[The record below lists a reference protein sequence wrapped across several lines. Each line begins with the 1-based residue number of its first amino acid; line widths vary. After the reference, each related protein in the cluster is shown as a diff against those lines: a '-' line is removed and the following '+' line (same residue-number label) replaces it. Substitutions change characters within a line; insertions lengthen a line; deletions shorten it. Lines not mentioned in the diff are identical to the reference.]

1 MNYIKIS
8 NEELIAWLKDNLN
21 EKRYIHSIGTA
32 ECARE
37 LAIKFGVDE
46 EKAYVAGLLHDCAKC
61 FSYEESVEIS
71 DKYLS
76 IDDEERNNH
85 KTIHAPVGAYI
96 AENKFGVTDKEM
108 ISSIR
113 WHTLGR
119 MDMSDFEKIIF
130 IADKIE
136 LRTRTEAYADN
147 IRKVLDEENGLN
159 KAMLACYKETI
170 KSLVNRNLRICTATV
185 DIYNKLEEIVNVN

>member
-1 MNYIKIS
+1 
-8 NEELIAWLKDNLN
+8 
-21 EKRYIHSIGTA
+21 
-32 ECARE
+32 
-37 LAIKFGVDE
+37 
-46 EKAYVAGLLHDCAKC
+46 
-61 FSYEESVEIS
+61 
-71 DKYLS
+71 
-76 IDDEERNNH
+76 
-85 KTIHAPVGAYI
+85 
-96 AENKFGVTDKEM
+96 M

-159 KAMLACYKETI
+159 KSHAGML
-170 KSLVNRNLRICTATV
+170 
-185 DIYNKLEEIVNVN
+185 

>member
-37 LAIKFGVDE
+37 LATKFGVDE

-76 IDDEERNNH
+76 IDEEERNNH

-119 MDMSDFEKIIF
+119 IDMSDFEKIIF